1 MERKP
6 IPAVSASLFK
16 SRLRNLIVLAWIGP
30 PVIGLSFLLYIRM
43 FSFEQITAILLS
55 PVEAGFIICSLVF
68 AVWYFNRLVT
78 PVVKMLERGD
88 RDDVQLALGRMRRF
102 PLDFWVLFLLYLLLA
117 PTTVIVAAEW
127 YTDFVASPV
136 DWFRIHLV
144 ALIVSII
151 IGLPIFFMIL
161 DLFGRVVGPF
171 GLSRPHVTIRFKVFL
186 IGALMPLLIDTM
198 LVQYYWTRTGFFSFE
213 TFIVWL
219 ALEVLAIGGSLIFMR
234 SFGQS
239 LAPLQRWAIP
249 QRSVSDQNLDE
260 LMPQSTDE
268 LGVLATNYRALLE
281 QWRFSYDKLKFQS
294 QVIEQVKDSVITTDL
309 QGHVTGWNRG
319 AERMFGYSEAFML
332 GRHIRY
338 VFPQSERSSVDA
350 LIATLKRKGMHE
362 TEQTLQ
368 RSDGSPMV
376 VNVSLS
382 MLLDEGNRPMGMIGY
397 AIDITARIEARE
409 AMIETQRAQA
419 ASEAKSRF
427 LAHMSHEVRTPLN
440 GVIGLARM
448 GEKETDPRKMLEL
461 FQQISDSGQHL
472 LHIVNDILDLS
483 KLEAGKLAIDLQPL
497 SLRPTVKA
505 AINLSRRHC
514 RDKGLAFKMDIDE
527 SLPDRV
533 QGDALRIKQILVNLC
548 SNAVKFTERGEVD
561 FLLSREGD
569 NLLFVFKDTGIG
581 MTEEQ
586 IERLFTPF
594 NQADS
599 TTTRRFG
606 GTGLGLAISHQLAQ
620 LMGGSIS
627 VSSSPGAGSTFSLRL
642 PLREA
647 GVERQPEF
655 AEQHTDEVLKRLEG
669 LRILIAE
676 DVEINRIIVED
687 ILSAEGARLTFAHDG
702 QQALER
708 IEQAGAEA
716 FDVVLMDIQM
726 PVMDGYEATRRIVA
740 MAPDL
745 PVIGLTAHALAEERE
760 RSFRAGMLEH
770 ITKPIEPSVLVE
782 AVQRYARRPA

>member
-1 MERKP
+1 M
-6 IPAVSASLFK
+6 
-16 SRLRNLIVLAWIGP
+16 RNLIVLAWTGP
-30 PVIGLSFLLYIRM
+30 PIFGLSFLLYIRM
-43 FSFEQITAILLS
+43 FTFEQIAAILLS
-55 PVEAGFIICSLVF
+55 PIEAGFIICSLVF
-68 AVWYFNRLVT
+68 AVWYFNRLVA
-78 PVVKMLERGD
+78 PVVTMLDSGD
-88 RDDVQLALGRMRRF
+88 SDDVQLALGRMRRF
-102 PLDFWVLFLLYLLLA
+102 PLDFWVIFLFYLLLA
-117 PTTVIVAAEW
+117 PTTVILAAEW
-127 YTDFVASPV
+127 HTDFVASPV

-171 GLSRPHVTIRFKVFL
+171 GLSRPQVTIRFKVFL

-239 LAPLQRWAIP
+239 LGPLQRWAIP
-249 QRSVSDQNLDE
+249 QRSVSDQNLDQ

-281 QWRFSYDKLKFQS
+281 QWRFSYDRLKFQS

-309 QGHVTGWNRG
+309 QGQVTGWNRG
-319 AERMFGYSEAFML
+319 AERMFGYTEAFML
-332 GRHIRY
+332 GRHIGY
-338 VFPQSERSSVDA
+338 VFPQSERPSLDV
-350 LIATLKRKGMHE
+350 LIATLKRKGTHE

-368 RSDGSPMV
+368 RSDGSPLV

-382 MLLDEGNRPMGMIGY
+382 MLFDEGNRPIGMIGY

-409 AMIETQRAQA
+409 AMIEKQRAQA

-448 GEKETDPRKMLEL
+448 GEKETDPQKMLEL

-483 KLEAGKLAIDLQPL
+483 KLEAGKLAIDLQPFP
-497 SLRPTVKA
+497 LRPTVSA
-505 AINLSRRHC
+505 AIDLSRRHC
-514 RDKGLAFKMDIDE
+514 SDKGLAFKVDMDE
-527 SLPDRV
+527 NLPDRV
-533 QGDALRIKQILVNLC
+533 YGDALRIKQILVNLC

-561 FLLSREGD
+561 FSLSRED
-569 NLLFVFKDTGIG
+569 HNMLFVVKDTGIG
-581 MTEEQ
+581 MTQEQ

-594 NQADS
+594 SQADS

-620 LMGGSIS
+620 LMEGSIS
-627 VSSSPGAGSTFSLRL
+627 VSSAPGSGSTFSLRL

-647 GVERQPEF
+647 GVEQQPEF
-655 AEQHTDEVLKRLEG
+655 AEQPRDDMSKRLEG

-702 QQALER
+702 QQAVER
-708 IEQAGAEA
+708 IEQAGGEA

-760 RSFRAGMLEH
+760 HSFRAGMLEH
-770 ITKPIEPSVLVE
+770 ITKPIEPSVLIA
-782 AVQRYARRPA
+782 AVQRFARRPG